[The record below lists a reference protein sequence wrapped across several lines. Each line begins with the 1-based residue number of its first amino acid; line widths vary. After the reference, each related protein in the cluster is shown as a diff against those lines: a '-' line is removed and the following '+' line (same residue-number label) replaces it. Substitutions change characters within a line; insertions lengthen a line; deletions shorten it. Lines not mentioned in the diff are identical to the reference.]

1 MAWEGS
7 SRRRRLPKDWTRIRR
22 RILIRDRRTCQIQ
35 GPGCLGKAT
44 EVDHIRPGD
53 DHGDDNLQAACAAC
67 HASKSGREGGAA
79 SAAARAAR
87 PRLRPPERHPG
98 LL

>member
-7 SRRRRLPKDWTRIRR
+7 DRAQRLPKDWPRIRR
-22 RILIRDRRTCQIQ
+22 RILIRDRRTCQIN
-35 GPGCLGKAT
+35 GPGCLGRAT
-44 EVDHIRPGD
+44 EVDHIDPGD
-53 DHGDDNLQAACAAC
+53 NHDPANLQAVCTTC
-67 HASKSGREGGAA
+67 HAHKSAREGGAA

-87 PRLRPPERHPG
+87 PRLRPQPKHPG